1 VTVDDNAV
9 VPADA
14 EAIGPDP
21 LQLLLE
27 VQAHDLALDRLAY
40 RHRELAERA
49 RLKELDGRRADLDR
63 RLTDVEVRQTQLA
76 KEQQQLEEHVE
87 ALLSRISV
95 IEERLRAGAA
105 GSFRDQQAMA
115 VETESLDRQRRGTE
129 DREIEIM
136 EQLEPVESELTAVR
150 TELVQ
155 IDAERAEL
163 SAAIER
169 AESSIQVERRAVLD
183 ERAPLAASL
192 PDALASSYERL
203 RSKLGGIG
211 AAKLV
216 DGTCDG
222 CHLKLPNR
230 ERDLIVHAP
239 AGTIFYCDQCG
250 RILVP

>member
-1 VTVDDNAV
+1 VDEDAV
-9 VPADA
+9 VPSDA
-14 EAIGPDP
+14 GTIGPDP

-40 RHRELAERA
+40 RHRELPERA
-49 RLKELDGRRADLDR
+49 RLKELEGWRADLER
-63 RLTDVEVRQTQLA
+63 RLTDVEVRQAQLA
-76 KEQQQLEEHVE
+76 KEQEQLEEHVQ

-95 IEERLRAGAA
+95 IEARLRAGAA

-115 VETESLDRQRRGTE
+115 VETESLDRQRRSTE
-129 DREIEIM
+129 DRELEIM

-150 TELVQ
+150 EELGQ
-155 IDAERAEL
+155 IDAERAKL
-163 SAAIER
+163 SATVDQ
-169 AESSIQVERRAVLD
+169 AESFIETERRAVLL
-183 ERAPLAASL
+183 ERAALAASL

-230 ERDLIVHAP
+230 ERDLIVHSP